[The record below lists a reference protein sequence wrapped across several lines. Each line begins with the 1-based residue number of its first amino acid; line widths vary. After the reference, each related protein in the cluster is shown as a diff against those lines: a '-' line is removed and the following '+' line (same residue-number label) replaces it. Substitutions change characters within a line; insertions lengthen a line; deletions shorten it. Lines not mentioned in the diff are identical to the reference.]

1 MRIFCTLLAFLV
13 LAGCST
19 VRLVYENAE
28 TYLRWRAT
36 DYLEVDG
43 ESAEQ
48 LDEAIAGF
56 MSWHR
61 ANALPKY
68 VRVLGEAEQRFA
80 RGLGPADLD
89 WGYDSVMTQARES
102 LRVGAEKIAPLL
114 DRLTPAQ
121 IAHLERQLA
130 DDNRKFAR
138 ENLRGDERERR
149 KRRTERNVERLED
162 WVGRLSQA
170 QIDRVAQ
177 YSARAPL
184 LDEMR
189 DRDHRRLQG
198 ELLRLIRSREARA
211 RLPQFAVTYDR
222 GREPAYTAALEA
234 SRKEYFA
241 MALDIDKS
249 LSAKQRERAQRKLR
263 GYADDFRQLGPPP
276 S

>member
-1 MRIFCTLLAFLV
+1 VRTFCALVLILLLAS
-13 LAGCST
+13 CST

-28 TYLRWRAT
+28 TYIRWRAT

-43 ESAEQ
+43 EMAEQ
-48 LDEAIAGF
+48 LDQAIAGF
-56 MSWHR
+56 MAWHR

-68 VRVLGEAEQRFA
+68 ATLLLEAERRFA

-89 WGYDSVMTQARES
+89 WGYDAVMTQAREG
-102 LRVGAEKIAPLL
+102 LRVAAEKIAPLL

-130 DDNRKFAR
+130 EDNRKFAR
-138 ENLRGDERERR
+138 ENLRGGEGEQR

-189 DRDHRRLQG
+189 DRDHKRLQA
-198 ELLRLIRSREARA
+198 ELLALIRARQA
-211 RLPQFAVTYDR
+211 QSRLPELAANWER
-222 GREPAYTAALEA
+222 GRDPAYSAALA
-234 SRKEYFA
+234 AARKEYFA

-249 LSAKQRERAQRKLR
+249 LSAKQRERGSRKLR
-263 GYADDFRQLGPPP
+263 GYADDFRHLQ
-276 S
+276 